1 MAGPLM
7 PQWVSSNGPDAR
19 NDVAG
24 IITEACS
31 TTVPISERRPWSS
44 MLKVNNEGT
53 GSSIS

>member
-1 MAGPLM
+1 M